1 MASTSANSP
10 RKKICRKCSGSCPP
24 CRPWRC
30 KFGKGRTLE
39 ECEEDMQ
46 KSVESLTLRRSN
58 SAPITVYRSN
68 AKPVSVDTSPSKKE
82 SLNDMEKAIAALN
95 LRNNVSVPPGI
106 PVSSTESSS
115 DKYSGVPPGFG
126 HAIASND
133 ETSSNTASSNTVSPA
148 PGTSSPLTSQHR
160 HRQMTSLPAQPME
173 PGTSHIFLA
182 IAADPVLVQYSKR
195 VLDEIIEMP
204 QIPEITSLDDSRCIW
219 PHTVH
224 LTIHSFGK
232 VLNVDIPRV
241 ADYCKKNIDVLEP
254 FQLSIPGM
262 FHHQKLHTI
271 GFEVEKWSVEP
282 LRQIKTNMS
291 KWFNKPVNW
300 EGFSPVLSLLRTQSP
315 RGAKFSCAP
324 FSKQSIDIILQTFGR
339 VEYVQKVIPARD
351 IQLCLARSSTET
363 TFYKNLL
370 V

>member
-1 MASTSANSP
+1 MASNSTHSP
-10 RKKICRKCSGSCPP
+10 QKKICRKCNGSCPP

-46 KSVESLTLRRSN
+46 KSVESLRLKRSQ
-58 SAPITVYRSN
+58 SAPTTVYT
-68 AKPVSVDTSPSKKE
+68 KTPTPKKE
-82 SLNDMEKAIAALN
+82 SLNGIERALAALN
-95 LRNNVSVPPGI
+95 LRNNVSSPPGI
-106 PVSSTESSS
+106 PVRSTESSS
-115 DKYSGVPPGFG
+115 DKSCGAPPGFG
-126 HAIASND
+126 HTITSTD
-133 ETSSNTASSNTVSPA
+133 ESSSNTAWSNSTSTGTV
-148 PGTSSPLTSQHR
+148 SPLTSQYTHR
-160 HRQMTSLPAQPME
+160 TMMPFPVQPME
-173 PGTSHIFLA
+173 PTSHIFLA
-182 IAADPVLVQYSKR
+182 IAADPLLVQYSKM
-195 VLDEIIEMP
+195 VLDKIIEMP
-204 QIPEITSLDDSRCIW
+204 EIPEITSLGDSRCIW

-241 ADYCKKNIDVLEP
+241 ADYCKKNIEVMEP
-254 FQLSIPGM
+254 FQLNIPGM

-271 GFEVEKWSVEP
+271 GFEVEKWTVEP
-282 LRQIKTNMS
+282 LRQIKMNMS
-291 KWFNKPVNW
+291 KWFNKPMIW
-300 EGFSPVLSLLRTQSP
+300 EGYTPVLSLLRTQSP

-324 FSKQSIDIILQTFGR
+324 LCKQSIDIILQKFGG
-339 VEYVQKVIPARD
+339 VEHMQKVIPARD

>member
-1 MASTSANSP
+1 MASNSAYSP
-10 RKKICRKCSGSCPP
+10 QKKICRKCNGSCPP

-46 KSVESLTLRRSN
+46 KSVESLKLKRSN
-58 SAPITVYRSN
+58 SAPISMCTSN
-68 AKPVSVDTSPSKKE
+68 TTPNTMYTNSPKKE
-82 SLNDMEKAIAALN
+82 SFNGIERALAALN
-95 LRNNVSVPPGI
+95 LRNNVSAPPGI
-106 PVSSTESSS
+106 PVRCNESSS
-115 DKYSGVPPGFG
+115 DKSCGAPPGFA
-126 HAIASND
+126 HTITD
-133 ETSSNTASSNTVSPA
+133 DSSSHTASSNTTST
-148 PGTSSPLTSQHR
+148 GTNSPLISQY
-160 HRQMTSLPAQPME
+160 RQRQIMPYPAQPSE
-173 PGTSHIFLA
+173 PETSHIFLA
-182 IAADPVLVQYSKR
+182 IAADPALVQYSKM
-195 VLDEIIEMP
+195 VLNKIIEMP
-204 QIPEITSLDDSRCIW
+204 EIPEITSLGDSRCIW

-241 ADYCKKNIDVLEP
+241 ADYCKKNIEVMEP
-254 FQLSIPGM
+254 FHLNIPGM

-271 GFEVEKWSVEP
+271 GFEVDKWTVEP

-291 KWFNKPVNW
+291 KWFNKPMIW
-300 EGFSPVLSLLRTQSP
+300 DGYTPVLSLLRTQSP

-324 FSKQSIDIILQTFGR
+324 FSKQSIDIILQKFGG
-339 VEYVQKVIPARD
+339 VEYVQKVIPSRD

>member
-1 MASTSANSP
+1 MASNSAHSP
-10 RKKICRKCSGSCPP
+10 RKKICRKCNGSCPP

-30 KFGKGRTLE
+30 KYGKGRTLE

-46 KSVESLTLRRSN
+46 KSVDCLKLKRCN
-58 SAPITVYRSN
+58 SAPSTVYASN
-68 AKPVSVDTSPSKKE
+68 PKKE
-82 SLNDMEKAIAALN
+82 SFNDIERALARLN
-95 LRNNVSVPPGI
+95 LRNNVSAPPGI
-106 PVSSTESSS
+106 GRSTESSS
-115 DKYSGVPPGFG
+115 DKSCGAPPGFG
-126 HAIASND
+126 HTTTSND
-133 ETSSNTASSNTVSPA
+133 DSSSNTAWSNTTS
-148 PGTSSPLTSQHR
+148 PGTNSPLNSQYTQ
-160 HRQMTSLPAQPME
+160 RQMMPFVMPME
-173 PGTSHIFLA
+173 QETSHIFLA
-182 IAADPVLVQYSKR
+182 IAADPNLVMYSKM
-195 VLDEIIEMP
+195 VLNEIIKMP
-204 QIPEITSLDDSRCIW
+204 EIPEITSMTDSRCIW

-241 ADYCKKNIDVLEP
+241 ADYCKKNIEVMEP
-254 FQLSIPGM
+254 FHLNIPGM

-271 GFEVEKWSVEP
+271 GFEVEKWTVEP

-291 KWFNKPVNW
+291 KWFNKPMIW
-300 EGFSPVLSLLRTQSP
+300 EGYTPVLSLLRTQSP

-324 FSKQSIDIILQTFGR
+324 LSKQSIDIILQTFGEAKYR
-339 VEYVQKVIPARD
+339 QEVIPDRD